1 MLLIF
6 GGLPATGKSTISQRI
21 AKELQ
26 AVHVRVDSIEQ
37 ALRDE
42 GLNSVYGEG
51 YAIAYRIAA
60 DNLSLGSTV
69 VADSVNSIGITR
81 DAWRLVGEL
90 AGVRIL
96 EIEIVCSDQKEH
108 KQRIET
114 RKTSIEGLHQLTWDK
129 VLTRDYEPWPT
140 ATIVID
146 TAGETP
152 ERSVEKTLSSIR
164 QEPVS

>member
-108 KQRIET
+108 KHRIET
-114 RKTSIEGLHQLTWDK
+114 RKTNIEGLPQPTWDK
-129 VLTRDYEPWPT
+129 VLTRDYEPWIT

-146 TAGETP
+146 TAGESP
-152 ERSVEKTLSSIR
+152 ERSVEKTLSLIR

>member
-1 MLLIF
+1 M
-6 GGLPATGKSTISQRI
+6 
-21 AKELQ
+21 
-26 AVHVRVDSIEQ
+26 
-37 ALRDE
+37 
-42 GLNSVYGEG
+42 YGEG

-81 DAWRLVGEL
+81 DAWRSAGEL

-96 EIEIVCSDQKEH
+96 EIEIKCSDQKEH

-114 RKTSIEGLHQLTWDK
+114 RNTSIEGLPRPTWDK
-129 VLTRDYEPWPT
+129 VLTRDHEPWIT
-140 ATIVID
+140 AKIVID
-146 TAGETP
+146 TAGESP
-152 ERSVEKTLSSIR
+152 ERSVEKTLSLIR